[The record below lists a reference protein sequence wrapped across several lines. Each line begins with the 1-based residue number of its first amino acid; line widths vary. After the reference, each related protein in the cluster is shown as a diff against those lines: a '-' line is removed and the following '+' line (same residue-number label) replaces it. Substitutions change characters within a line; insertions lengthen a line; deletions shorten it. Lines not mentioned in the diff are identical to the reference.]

1 MFKIMLLGDERVG
14 KSSLFSRYFNG
25 GYVETYTPTIGLYF
39 NLKTIKK
46 TSDSVAGFEIYDTSR
61 KKIYREIVRSHAR
74 EASALI
80 MAFDVTNQESFNN
93 VKKWLE
99 EAVNEDAITILVA
112 TKCDLVKKRKVG
124 KEAAMNFAK
133 SKGINYYE
141 TSAKENVG
149 VAEVFQVAI
158 DDLMSRNFG
167 SNANTNTNT
176 VIVDENLVNE
186 VIKKL
191 QKYIDRIS
199 SYHVR
204 NAMDINFKH
213 GFLFFRESRALNRK
227 ANYKLAVELKEE
239 LEKRGDGFKNT
250 KGIKDLFS
258 DCSINEKRKS
268 YIKKLPD
275 YVERGIKSGE
285 LNGIING
292 ARKLGPNP
300 G

>member
-46 TSDSVAGFEIYDTSR
+46 TSDSVAGFKIYDTSG
-61 KKIYREIVRSHAR
+61 KKMYRELVRSHTQ

-80 MAFDVTNQESFNN
+80 IVFDVTNQKSFNN
-93 VKKWLE
+93 AKKWLE

-112 TKCDLVKKRKVG
+112 TKCDLVEERKVD
-124 KEAAMNFAK
+124 KETAMNFAK
-133 SKGINYYE
+133 SQEINYYE
-141 TSAKENVG
+141 ASAKENVD
-149 VAEVFQVAI
+149 VAEIFQVVI
-158 DDLMSRNFG
+158 DDLMFRNFE
-167 SNANTNTNT
+167 SNANK

-204 NAMDINFKH
+204 NATDINFKH

-227 ANYKLAVELKEE
+227 ANYKLAFELKKE
-239 LEKRGDGFKNT
+239 LEKLGDGFKNT
-250 KGIKDLFS
+250 EGIKSLFS
-258 DCSINEKRKS
+258 DCSIDKKRKS
-268 YIKKLPD
+268 YIKKLPN
-275 YVERGIKSGE
+275 YVERGVKSSE

-292 ARKLGPNP
+292 ARKLGPNS